1 MSRIARR
8 LSRVA
13 FAITAA
19 GASMVQS
26 ASAQETIELPA
37 EDRWLDADFAE
48 VFRIGSL
55 MGEEWEQFGDVQRV
69 MFDGAGRLYV
79 FDDQAERIFVVGTD
93 GALIRE
99 IGRKGEGPG
108 EFRNP
113 VDVVALEDGRVV
125 VADTDHRA
133 YHIFDANGD
142 FERMVRMGGD
152 PTYTIIGTHVSLRG
166 AEGLATST
174 EGGTMSIS
182 VRSIAGAEPAERPDP
197 TTRVIERVDL
207 TGEEIV
213 KDTIAEG
220 WLPASADPTSGITRS
235 AGGTSFSL
243 RGLGL
248 GGPPEFSPDLH
259 WDVLPDGT
267 VAFSDS
273 STYAISIAA
282 AGTGVVRILTRPLT
296 PEPVTD
302 RFVRAERDRRLK
314 ELADTPDEDLGGPR
328 IVLNG
333 EVMAIDAEEVRKSRR
348 EDIENLQF
356 FTEVPVIRDLGASW
370 NGMIWVRRRG
380 EEPDSD
386 GPIDVLDMAGRYV
399 GSYPTGATGIPDAFG
414 PDGLVAFIE
423 EDELEVKTVV
433 VKRVPREVN

>member
-1 MSRIARR
+1 MNRLDHVTARIFY
-8 LSRVA
+8 LV
-13 FAITAA
+13 AA
-19 GASMVQS
+19 GWPAAVSLG
-26 ASAQETIELPA
+26 AQETIELPG
-37 EDRWLDADFAE
+37 EDHWLDANFAE

-55 MGEEWEQFGDVQRV
+55 MGEEWEQFGDVRRV
-69 MFDGAGRLYV
+69 AFDGAGRLYV

-113 VDVVALEDGRVV
+113 ADVVALEDGRVV
-125 VADTDHRA
+125 VADMGHRA

-142 FERMVRMGGD
+142 FERMVRIGGD
-152 PTYTIIGTHVSLRG
+152 PTYTVIGTHMPLRG
-166 AEGLATST
+166 AEGLVTST
-174 EGGTMSIS
+174 EGGTMAIS
-182 VRSIAGAEPAERPDP
+182 VRSVAGAEPAERPDP
-197 TTRVIERVDL
+197 TTRAIERVDL
-207 TGEEIV
+207 SGEEIV

-220 WLPASADPTSGITRS
+220 WLPASADPTSGISRS

-243 RGLGL
+243 GGL
-248 GGPPEFSPDLH
+248 GGPPEFSPDLY
-259 WDVLPDGT
+259 WGVLPDGT

-273 STYAISIAA
+273 STYGVRIVV
-282 AGTGVVRILTRPLT
+282 AGSDVVRNLTRPLA

-328 IVLNG
+328 IVFNG

-370 NGMIWVRRRG
+370 NGMIWVQRRG

-399 GSYPTGATGIPDAFG
+399 GSYRTGATGIPDAFG

-433 VKRVPREVN
+433 VKRVPLEVN

>member
-1 MSRIARR
+1 MSRFAQRF
-8 LSRVA
+8 SGTA
-13 FAITAA
+13 FAIVAA
-19 GASMVQS
+19 GALMVES
-26 ASAQETIELPA
+26 VSTQETIELPG
-37 EDRWLDADFAE
+37 EDRWLDADFEE

-55 MGEEWEQFGDVQRV
+55 RGEEWEQFGDVQRV

-79 FDDQAERIFVVGTD
+79 FDDQAERIFVVGAD

-113 VDVVALEDGRVV
+113 ADVVALEDGRVV
-125 VADTDHRA
+125 VADMGHRA

-142 FERMVRMGGD
+142 FERMVRFGGD
-152 PTYTIIGTHVSLRG
+152 PTYTVIGPHMAQRG
-166 AEGLATST
+166 TDGLVTSAEGQRVA
-174 EGGTMSIS
+174 IS
-182 VRSIAGAEPAERPDP
+182 VRSVAGAEPSERPDP
-197 TTRVIERVDL
+197 TTRPIERVDL
-207 TGEEIV
+207 SGEEIV
-213 KDTIAEG
+213 KDIIAEG

-235 AGGTSFSL
+235 AGGASVSFGGSS
-243 RGLGL
+243 
-248 GGPPEFSPDLH
+248 GPPEFSPDLY
-259 WDVLPDGT
+259 WGVLPDGT

-273 STYAISIAA
+273 STYAVRIAA
-282 AGTGVVRILTRPLT
+282 TGAGIVRILTRPFP

-302 RFVRAERDRRLK
+302 RFVKAEKDRRLK
-314 ELADTPDEDLGGPR
+314 KLADTPDDELGGPR

-333 EVMAIDAEEVRKSRR
+333 EVMTFDAEELRKTRR
-348 EDIENLQF
+348 QDIESLRF
-356 FTEVPVIRDLGASW
+356 FAEVPVIRELRTSW

-399 GSYPTGATGIPDAFG
+399 GSYRLGATGIPDAFG

-423 EDELEVKTVV
+423 RDELGVETVV
-433 VKRVPREVN
+433 VKRVSREVN

>member
-1 MSRIARR
+1 MSRIGKRC
-8 LSRVA
+8 SGMA
-13 FAITAA
+13 FAIVAA
-19 GASMVQS
+19 GTQIVHA
-26 ASAQETIELPA
+26 ASAQETVELPG
-37 EDRWLDADFAE
+37 EDRWLDADFEE

-55 MGEEWEQFGDVQRV
+55 MGEEWEQFGDVRRV
-69 MFDGAGRLYV
+69 AFDGAGRLYV
-79 FDDQAERIFVVGTD
+79 FDDQAERVFVVDTD
-93 GALIRE
+93 GTLIRE

-108 EFRNP
+108 EFRNAA
-113 VDVVALEDGRVV
+113 DVVAMEDGRVV
-125 VADTDHRA
+125 VADMGHRA

-152 PTYTIIGTHVSLRG
+152 PTYTVIGTHMPLRG
-166 AEGLATST
+166 AEGLVTST
-174 EGGTMSIS
+174 EGGTLAIS
-182 VRSIAGAEPAERPDP
+182 VRSVAGAEPAERPDP
-197 TTRVIERVDL
+197 TTRPIERVDL

-235 AGGTSFSL
+235 AGGASFSL
-243 RGLGL
+243 GGL
-248 GGPPEFSPDLH
+248 GGPPEFSPDLY
-259 WDVLPDGT
+259 WDVLPNGM

-273 STYAISIAA
+273 STYAVGIAA
-282 AGTGVVRILTRPLT
+282 DGTGVVRILTRPLP

-302 RFVRAERDRRLK
+302 RLIRAERDRRLK

-333 EVMAIDAEEVRKSRR
+333 EVMAIDAEELRESRR

-370 NGMIWVRRRG
+370 NGMIWVQRRG

-399 GSYPTGATGIPDAFG
+399 GSYRAGATGIPDAFG
-414 PDGLVAFIE
+414 PGGLVAFIE
-423 EDELEVKTVV
+423 EDELEVKSVV
-433 VKRVPREVN
+433 VKRVPLEVN

>member
-1 MSRIARR
+1 MSRFAQRF
-8 LSRVA
+8 SGTA
-13 FAITAA
+13 FAIVAA
-19 GASMVQS
+19 GALMVES
-26 ASAQETIELPA
+26 VSTQETIELPG
-37 EDRWLDADFAE
+37 EDRWLDADFEE

-79 FDDQAERIFVVGTD
+79 FDDQAERIFVVGAD

-113 VDVVALEDGRVV
+113 ADVVALEDGRVV
-125 VADTDHRA
+125 VADMGHRA

-142 FERMVRMGGD
+142 FERMVRFGGD
-152 PTYTIIGTHVSLRG
+152 PTYTVIGPHMAQRG
-166 AEGLATST
+166 TDGLVTSAEGQRVA
-174 EGGTMSIS
+174 IS
-182 VRSIAGAEPAERPDP
+182 VRSVAGAEPSERPDP
-197 TTRVIERVDL
+197 TTRPIERVDL
-207 TGEEIV
+207 SGEEIV
-213 KDTIAEG
+213 KDIIAEG

-235 AGGTSFSL
+235 AGGASVSFGGSS
-243 RGLGL
+243 
-248 GGPPEFSPDLH
+248 GPPEFSPDLY
-259 WDVLPDGT
+259 WGVLPDGT

-273 STYAISIAA
+273 STYAVRIAA
-282 AGTGVVRILTRPLT
+282 TGAGIVRILTRPFP

-302 RFVRAERDRRLK
+302 RFVKAEKDRRLK
-314 ELADTPDEDLGGPR
+314 KLADTPDDELGGPR

-333 EVMAIDAEEVRKSRR
+333 EVMTFDAEELRKTRR
-348 EDIENLQF
+348 QDIESLRF
-356 FTEVPVIRDLGASW
+356 FAEVPVIRELRTSW

-399 GSYPTGATGIPDAFG
+399 GSYRLGATGIPDAFG

-423 EDELEVKTVV
+423 RDELGVETVV
-433 VKRVPREVN
+433 VKRVSREVN

>member
-1 MSRIARR
+1 MSKTVMR
-8 LSRVA
+8 LSGVA
-13 FAITAA
+13 FGIVAA

-37 EDRWLDADFAE
+37 GDQWLDADFEE
-48 VFRIGSL
+48 VYRIGSL
-55 MGEEWEQFGDVQRV
+55 MGEEWEQFGDVRRV
-69 MFDGAGRLYV
+69 AFDGAGRLYV
-79 FDDQAERIFVVGTD
+79 FDGQAERIFVVDAD

-108 EFRNP
+108 EFRNA
-113 VDVVALEDGRVV
+113 VDVVGLEDGRVV
-125 VADTDHRA
+125 VADMGHRA
-133 YHIFDANGD
+133 YHIFDADGD

-152 PTYTIIGTHVSLRG
+152 PTYTVIGTHMPLRG
-166 AEGLATST
+166 AEGLVTST
-174 EGGTMSIS
+174 EGGTMAIS

-197 TTRVIERVDL
+197 TTRAIERVDL
-207 TGEEIV
+207 TGEEIL

-235 AGGTSFSL
+235 AGGASFSL
-243 RGLGL
+243 GGLS
-248 GGPPEFSPDLH
+248 GPPEFSPDLH
-259 WDVLPDGT
+259 WDVLPDAT

-273 STYAISIAA
+273 STYAVGIAA
-282 AGTGVVRILTRPLT
+282 AGTGVVRILTRPFP

-302 RFVRAERDRRLK
+302 RFARAERDRRLK

-333 EVMAIDAEEVRKSRR
+333 EVMALDAEEVRKSRR

-356 FTEVPVIRDLGASW
+356 FTEIPVIRDLGASW
-370 NGMIWVRRRG
+370 SGLIWVQRRG
-380 EEPDSD
+380 GEPDSD

-399 GSYPTGATGIPDAFG
+399 GSYRADATRIPDAFG

-423 EDELEVKTVV
+423 EDELEVETVV
-433 VKRVPREVN
+433 VKRVPRGVN

>member
-1 MSRIARR
+1 MSRIAERW
-8 LSRVA
+8 SGMA
-13 FAITAA
+13 FAIVAA

-37 EDRWLDADFAE
+37 EDRWLDADFEE

-69 MFDGAGRLYV
+69 AFDGAGRLYV

-93 GALIRE
+93 GTLIRE

-108 EFRNP
+108 EFRNAA
-113 VDVVALEDGRVV
+113 DVVALEDGRVV
-125 VADTDHRA
+125 VADMGHRA
-133 YHIFDANGD
+133 YHIFDAGGD
-142 FERMVRMGGD
+142 FERMVRIGGD
-152 PTYTIIGTHVSLRG
+152 PTYTVIGTHMPLRG
-166 AEGLATST
+166 ADGLVTST
-174 EGGTMSIS
+174 EGGTMAIS
-182 VRSIAGAEPAERPDP
+182 VRSVAGAEPAERPDP
-197 TTRVIERVDL
+197 TTRPIERVDL
-207 TGEEIV
+207 SGEEIV

-220 WLPASADPTSGITRS
+220 WLPASADPTSGVTRS
-235 AGGTSFSL
+235 AGGASFRL
-243 RGLGL
+243 GGLS
-248 GGPPEFSPDLH
+248 GPPEFSPDLH
-259 WDVLPDGT
+259 WDVLPDWT

-273 STYAISIAA
+273 STYAVSIAA
-282 AGTGVVRILTRPLT
+282 AGTGVLRILTRPIP

-302 RFVRAERDRRLK
+302 RLIRAERDRRLK

-333 EVMAIDAEEVRKSRR
+333 EVMAIDAEELRKSRR

-370 NGMIWVRRRG
+370 NGMIWVQRRG

-386 GPIDVLDMAGRYV
+386 GAIDVLEMAGRYV
-399 GSYPTGATGIPDAFG
+399 GSYRTGATGIPEAFG

-433 VKRVPREVN
+433 VKRVPRAVN